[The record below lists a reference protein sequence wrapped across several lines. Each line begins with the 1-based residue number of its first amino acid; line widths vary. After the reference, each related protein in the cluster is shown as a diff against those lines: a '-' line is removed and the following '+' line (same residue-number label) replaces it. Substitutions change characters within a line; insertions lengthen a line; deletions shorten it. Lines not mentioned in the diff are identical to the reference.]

1 MDIQELKENVISV
14 ISLKEEVKDLKKDN
28 RRSYTLREYVGLFRD
43 RLIFVDHGERDRFF
57 WPMHIASTGLDELS
71 NLTNDQFDTRFST
84 TKTKLLSI
92 MNRYIKDLQR
102 GIMEHDLEVNSTR
115 SAGSDL

>member
-1 MDIQELKENVISV
+1 MDIQELRENVQKV
-14 ISLKEEVKDLKKDN
+14 ISLREEVKDLKKDN
-28 RRSYTLREYVGLFRD
+28 RRLYSLKEYVGLFRD

-57 WPMHIASTGLDELS
+57 WPMHIAFTKLDELS
-71 NLTNDQFDTRFST
+71 YMTNDEFYSRFAT

-102 GIMEHDLEVNSTR
+102 GFVEYDLEVNSNR
-115 SAGSDL
+115 RD